1 MKVKE
6 LIGMLN
12 TLELDATIDMSSDE
26 EVNSYGDISNG
37 YAEGKLFNGEKVYTL
52 YPKNSE
58 MPEDRYLEMKGEQ
71 NGYNV

>member
-26 EVNSYGDISNG
+26 EGNSYGDISNG
-37 YAEGKLFNGEKVYTL
+37 YAEGNLFNGEKVYTL

-71 NGYNV
+71 NG

>member
-6 LIGMLN
+6 LIKLLVGMDD
-12 TLELDATIDMSSDE
+12 LDAVIDMSSDAE
-26 EVNSYGDISNG
+26 GNSYGDITEG

-58 MPEDRYLEMKGEQ
+58 MPEDRYLEMKAEE
-71 NGYNV
+71 

>member
-26 EVNSYGDISNG
+26 EGNSYGDTSNG

-71 NGYNV
+71 NG

>member
-26 EVNSYGDISNG
+26 EGNSYGDISNG

-58 MPEDRYLEMKGEQ
+58 MPEDRYLEMTGEQ
-71 NGYNV
+71 NG